1 MRRALMAS
9 GAIALVAG
17 AATWFVSIAG
27 AQGGGTL
34 EVEVKYNGAP
44 QVEKLKVNKDTEKC
58 GTEATV
64 EKVVVGGNKGL
75 ANAVVSV
82 PGAKG
87 ASKAKAVVDQH
98 GCKFVPHVTVMQPG
112 EVEFKNS
119 DDILHNLHTYSTA
132 NPSINKAQPK
142 FKKTM
147 TEKLEKPEF
156 VKITCDV
163 HSWMLGWVA
172 VFYFGVP
179 FKGSVGL
186 LALGSAL
193 YLLGTCG
200 LGLLI
205 SLLVRSQQ
213 AAIIIATITASIV
226 AIQFSGMFAPVES
239 MTGVNRWIAIVLPAS
254 HYRNIVVGAF
264 LKRSGFEVLQADFAS
279 LAAFALVV
287 LVACHRLFRKRTAS

>member
-1 MRRALMAS
+1 MRRTLTA
-9 GAIALVAG
+9 GTAIALMTG
-17 AATWFVSIAG
+17 AAMWFVTGAG
-27 AQGGGTL
+27 AQGGGTI
-34 EVEVKYNGAP
+34 EADVKYNGAA

-58 GTEATV
+58 GTEALI

-87 ASKAKAVVDQH
+87 ATKAKAVLDQH
-98 GCKFVPHVTVMQPG
+98 GCKFVPHVVVMQPG
-112 EVEFKNS
+112 ELEIKNS

-172 VFYFGVP
+172 VVPGLAGVTDKDGVVKIEGVP
-179 FKGSVGL
+179 AGKQKIEVWHETLGKQEKEVDVKAGQVTKVSFEMKG
-186 LALGSAL
+186 
-193 YLLGTCG
+193 
-200 LGLLI
+200 
-205 SLLVRSQQ
+205 
-213 AAIIIATITASIV
+213 
-226 AIQFSGMFAPVES
+226 
-239 MTGVNRWIAIVLPAS
+239 
-254 HYRNIVVGAF
+254 
-264 LKRSGFEVLQADFAS
+264 K
-279 LAAFALVV
+279 
-287 LVACHRLFRKRTAS
+287 